1 MYIDKHIV
9 FKSNL
14 SEHNLGSLWA
24 QSKKDNCQMHKDE
37 SRQEDVFFFTVVKV
51 TYEFCLL
58 KITCTCTFPLIIIN
72 RQQVYNEG
80 KGFTK
85 SMFDKK
91 WYFLLGSYS
100 PKLYPAKRV
109 CGTYCIC
116 NLFEKIADIEKFRY
130 IYLSISANAQTNN
143 W

>member
-1 MYIDKHIV
+1 MILDYFCDFRKFIKINFLNLSTYMYIDKHIV

-58 KITCTCTFPLIIIN
+58 KITCTCTFPLMIIN

-100 PKLYPAKRV
+100 PKLYPAKK
-109 CGTYCIC
+109 GM
-116 NLFEKIADIEKFRY
+116 RY
-130 IYLSISANAQTNN
+130 LLYL
-143 W
+143 